1 VRAQGENIVS
11 AFIAARVGP
20 PRTGEAACDPA
31 ACAARLVATEQRLRS
46 LAYELTVAEA
56 RERERIALGLHDDI
70 GQILAMV
77 RYKLAELGVAL
88 GLPPDSP
95 ATGLLDEAQ
104 VLVRQASDA
113 TRSAT
118 FDLHSPVL
126 RQLGFK
132 TALES
137 LAQRV
142 NRSGGLRVS
151 VAGEMPPLP
160 LPEPVLSVVFRV
172 VRELLFNVQK
182 HAGARVAMVSLGG
195 SARRWELRVSDDGC
209 GFAVAARR
217 CGPEGGYGLVSA
229 EAQMQAVGGALE
241 ILSAPGQGTC
251 ATVTLP
257 QVAFIGTEVTE

>member
-1 VRAQGENIVS
+1 MRAGPGRTIVS
-11 AFIAARVGP
+11 AFIAACVEP
-20 PRTGEAACDPA
+20 PRSVEAACNPA
-31 ACAARLVATEQRLRS
+31 TCAARLVATEQRLRS
-46 LAYELTVAEA
+46 LAYELTLAEA
-56 RERERIALGLHDDI
+56 RERERIAIGLHDDI
-70 GQILAMV
+70 GQLLAMV
-77 RYKLAELGVAL
+77 RYKLAELGAA
-88 GLPPDSP
+88 LPPDS
-95 ATGLLDEAQ
+95 AAVGLLDEAH

-142 NRSGGLRVS
+142 NRSCGLRVS

-182 HAGARVAMVSLGG
+182 HASASAATIQLGA
-195 SARRWELRVSDDGC
+195 SARRWEVRVSDDGS
-209 GFAVAARR
+209 GFVVAARR
-217 CGPEGGYGLVSA
+217 CGPDGGYGLVSA

-241 ILSAPGQGTC
+241 IRSAPGHGTC

-257 QVAFIGTEVTE
+257 LGAAMSTEVTQ